1 MGQRPERKRIG
12 LHLLKRLTIVAV
24 ALTVAALV
32 VPTLLARFGLWGP
45 SFPERLSEA
54 ERAVSAARH
63 YGAREGDAAP
73 DLAAAL
79 REIEHAQGLR
89 KIGKHRQARLA
100 ASRALDHA
108 IRAQR
113 QALLAREAA
122 RRRAAGIVKDLDRGV
137 EDLEK
142 LYSDRAPGLDR
153 PTTSRLFSQM
163 KDARQAAATL
173 VLAYQKGGYDEVIAG
188 EAFAKKVLASTAEQ
202 LRAAGS

>member
-24 ALTVAALV
+24 ALTIAALV
-32 VPTLLARFGLWGP
+32 IPTVLARFGIWGP
-45 SFPERLSEA
+45 NFAERLSEA
-54 ERAVSAARH
+54 ERAVGTARH
-63 YGAREGDAAP
+63 YGARDDAP
-73 DLAAAL
+73 DLSAAL
-79 REIEHAQGLR
+79 LEIERAQGLR
-89 KIGKHRQARLA
+89 KIGHHRQARLA
-100 ASRALDHA
+100 ASRALEHA

-113 QALLAREAA
+113 QALLGREAA

-142 LYSDRAPGLDR
+142 LYSERVPGLDR
-153 PTTSRLFSQM
+153 STTSRLFSQM
-163 KDARQAAATL
+163 KEARQAAATL

-188 EAFAKKVLASTAEQ
+188 EALAKKVLASTAEQ

>member
-1 MGQRPERKRIG
+1 MPGQRPERKRIG
-12 LHLLKRLTIVAV
+12 LHLVKRLTLVAAV
-24 ALTVAALV
+24 LTVAALV
-32 VPTLLARFGLWGP
+32 VPTILARIGLWGP
-45 SFPERLSEA
+45 NFSERLSEA
-54 ERAVSAARH
+54 ERAVGTARH
-63 YGAREGDAAP
+63 YGARDETP

-79 REIEHAQGLR
+79 GELEQARGLR
-89 KIGKHRQARLA
+89 KAGKDRQARLA

-113 QALLAREAA
+113 QALLGRETA

-142 LYSDRAPGLDR
+142 LYSERAPGLDR
-153 PTTSRLFSQM
+153 KTTSRLFSQM

-188 EAFAKKVLASTAEQ
+188 EALAKQVLASTAEQ